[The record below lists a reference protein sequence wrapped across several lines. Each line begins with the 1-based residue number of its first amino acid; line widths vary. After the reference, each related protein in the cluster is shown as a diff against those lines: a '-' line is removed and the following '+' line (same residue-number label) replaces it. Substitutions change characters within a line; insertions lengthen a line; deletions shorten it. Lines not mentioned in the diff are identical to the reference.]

1 MVKLSFPRPLRQG
14 RTASPLEPDEY
25 GVLDVGYVTGAFCDG
40 RPYRLECWRME
51 ELLMATVLFSSL
63 YLETYQRADLR
74 LLLEA
79 ECLIDFGKGEERPRL
94 QAALTRDEAGEPMWA
109 VNVQLAAG
117 KKEYAKVLPPL
128 RRYII

>member
-1 MVKLSFPRPLRQG
+1 MVKLSFPRPQRQG

-25 GVLDVGYVTGAFCDG
+25 GVLDVGYVTGTFCDG

-51 ELLMATVLFSSL
+51 ELVLATVFFSSL
-63 YLETYQRADLR
+63 YLEYYERADLR

-79 ECLIDFGKGEERPRL
+79 ECVINFGYDEKPRL
-94 QAALTRDEAGEPMWA
+94 QAALTQDEAGEKMWA

-117 KKEYAKVLPPL
+117 EKVFAEILPSL
-128 RRYII
+128 RRYVI